1 MKKGLIQVMVANIIN
16 LAIGLLNSFFLPKY
30 LSVETYAMIKTY
42 TLYIS
47 YAGFFHLGYLDGMYL
62 KYGGKNLSE
71 VNGREYG
78 IDFGNVLLMESI
90 AGVLLATIALILRN
104 PVILAFAFGM
114 VLNNIISSFQMLFQ
128 AVGEFKLYSRA
139 LNLRSI
145 ISFLGSIT
153 LLIIFKSDNYIYYI
167 ACQVLSG
174 IVPVIYLGGLLN
186 KRINFT
192 KRIGLK
198 WSEVKNNISSGFV
211 LMLGNFSSSMF
222 TGIDRWFV
230 KFLLT
235 TTDFAVY
242 SFATS
247 VDSLVTVFITPI
259 AITLYN
265 KLCREQSIEKIKQLK
280 EMILVWGFIVAALAF
295 PAKWIIEH
303 FLDKYS
309 ASIPIIIILFTAQA
323 LYAVIKGV
331 YVNLYKARKQQNV
344 YFKQM
349 IAMVVLAAVLDAIM
363 YLIFKNGISLAVG
376 TLMTA
381 IAWLIVNEIRNAD
394 VRFRGKEWIYLVALI
409 GIFIAAGFCLP
420 TIIGFVTYIGAMLLL
435 NMLFMREAFTTML
448 SSVLGMVTS
457 KIKRGN
463 NK

>member
-62 KYGGKNLSE
+62 KYGGKKLAD
-71 VNGREYG
+71 VNREEYG
-78 IDFGNVLLMESI
+78 SDFGNVLFMESI
-90 AGVLLATIALILRN
+90 AGVILAVLAFILHD
-104 PVILAFAFGM
+104 PIVLAFAFGM
-114 VLNNIISSFQMLFQ
+114 LLNNIISCFQMLFQ
-128 AVGEFKLYSRA
+128 AVGEFKLYSSA

-153 LLIIFKSDNYIYYI
+153 LLLVFRCDKYGYYI

-174 IVPVIYLGGLLN
+174 LVPIVYLGTLLN
-186 KRINFT
+186 KRTAFASKIS
-192 KRIGLK
+192 IK
-198 WSEVKNNISSGFV
+198 WSEFKNNISSGFV
-211 LMLGNFSSSMF
+211 LMLGNFSSTMF

-235 TTDFAVY
+235 TADFAVY
-242 SFATS
+242 SFAVS

-265 KLCREQSIEKIKQLK
+265 TLCKEQNINKIKQLK
-280 EMILVWGFIVAALAF
+280 DMILVWGFIVTALAF
-295 PAKWIIEH
+295 PAKWVIEH
-303 FLDKYS
+303 FLVKYID
-309 ASIPIIIILFTAQA
+309 AVPIIIILFTSQA

-331 YVNLYKARKQQNV
+331 YVNLYKARKQQTI

-349 IAMVVLAAVLDAIM
+349 IAMVILAAALDAVM
-363 YLIFKNGISLAVG
+363 YLIFKSGISLAVG

-381 IAWLIVNEIRNAD
+381 VAWLVINEIKN
-394 VRFRGKEWIYLVALI
+394 KEIRYEFKQWIYLVALV
-409 GIFIAAGFCLP
+409 GIFIVSGLCLP
-420 TIIGFVTYIGAMLLL
+420 TIFGFIVYIAV
-435 NMLFMREAFTTML
+435 LFGMSISLMREPFKTMIG
-448 SSVLGMVTS
+448 SVYGMLIS
-457 KIKRGN
+457 KFKRGKN
-463 NK
+463 V

>member
-62 KYGGKNLSE
+62 KYGGKNLTE
-71 VNGREYG
+71 VSKAEYG
-78 IDFGNVLLMESI
+78 SDFGNVLFMESI
-90 AGVLLATIALILRN
+90 AGVILAVLSFILRD
-104 PVILAFAFGM
+104 PIVLAFAFGM
-114 VLNNIISSFQMLFQ
+114 LLNNIISCFQMLFQ
-128 AVGEFKLYSRA
+128 AVGEFKLDSSA
-139 LNLRSI
+139 LNFKTIIAFMESI
-145 ISFLGSIT
+145 I
-153 LLIIFKSDNYIYYI
+153 LLFVFKSDNYIPYVI
-167 ACQVLSG
+167 CQVGAG
-174 IVPVIYLGGLLN
+174 IAPVVYLAVILN
-186 KRINFT
+186 KRVPFLT
-192 KRIGLK
+192 KVSIK
-198 WSEVKNNISSGFV
+198 WSEFKENISSGFV
-211 LMLGNFSSSMF
+211 LMLGNFSSTMF

-235 TTDFAVY
+235 TTDFAIY

-265 KLCREQSIEKIKQLK
+265 TLCKEKSTERIKQLK

-303 FLDKYS
+303 FLTNYLD
-309 ASIPIIIILFTAQA
+309 AIPIIIVLFTAQA

-331 YVNLYKARKQQNV
+331 FVNLYKARKQQTV

-363 YLIFKNGISLAVG
+363 YLIFRSGISLAVG

-381 IAWLIVNEIRNAD
+381 VAWLVINEIKNREI
-394 VRFRGKEWIYLVALI
+394 RYEFKQWTYLFVLM
-409 GIFIAAGFCLP
+409 GVFIACGLCLP
-420 TIIGFVTYIGAMLLL
+420 TIIGFVVYVAAMLALNILL
-435 NMLFMREAFTTML
+435 MKEPFKTMI
-448 SSVLGMVTS
+448 SSVFGMFVS
-457 KIKRGN
+457 KLKRGKN
-463 NK
+463 

>member
-62 KYGGKNLSE
+62 KYGGKELKE
-71 VNGREYG
+71 VAGKEYG
-78 IDFGNVLLMESI
+78 ADFGNIIFMESM
-90 AGVLLATIALILRN
+90 AGVILASLSLILHDSI
-104 PVILAFAFGM
+104 VLAFAFGM
-114 VLNNIISSFQMLFQ
+114 LLNNIISCFQMLFQ
-128 AVGEFKLYSRA
+128 AVGEFKLYSSA

-153 LLIIFKSDNYIYYI
+153 LLLVFKSDKYGYYI

-174 IVPVIYLGGLLN
+174 LVPIIYLGALLN
-186 KRINFT
+186 KRIAFIS
-192 KRIGLK
+192 KLSIK
-198 WSEVKNNISSGFV
+198 WSEFKNNISSGFV
-211 LMLGNFSSSMF
+211 LMLGNFSSTMF

-242 SFATS
+242 SFAVS

-265 KLCREQSIEKIKQLK
+265 TLCKEQNIERVKQLK
-280 EMILVWGFIVAALAF
+280 DMILVWGFIVVALAF
-295 PAKWIIEH
+295 PAKWVIEH
-303 FLDKYS
+303 YLTKYVE
-309 ASIPIIIILFTAQA
+309 AVPIIIILFTAQV

-344 YFKQM
+344 YFQQM
-349 IAMVVLAAVLDAIM
+349 ISMVVLAAVLDGIM
-363 YLIFKNGISLAVG
+363 YVIFRNGFSLAVG

-381 IAWLIVNEIRNAD
+381 ITWLVINEKKNSEIRFSLSKW
-394 VRFRGKEWIYLVALI
+394 VYLMLLM
-409 GIFIAAGFCLP
+409 G
-420 TIIGFVTYIGAMLLL
+420 TFVLCGLYLSAVVGCIVYVGAMLLL
-435 NMLFMREAFTTML
+435 NIVFMRAPFKTML
-448 SSVLGMVTS
+448 DSALGMVVS
-457 KIKRGN
+457 KIKKGN
-463 NK
+463 S